1 MGLFRIQRR
10 QLITPVR
17 PELCY
22 VFAFRQEIRWDF
34 MVLERRILR
43 DCIEQAG
50 LMTEPA
56 EDIFLRLRFLSESIM
71 LVGARSPVPD
81 LRMWRGRFDVMEP
94 AYRLAVRE
102 YEIDA
107 LRWHHVARN
116 PE

>member
-81 LRMWRGRFDVMEP
+81 LSIGV
-94 AYRLAVRE
+94 RLA
-102 YEIDA
+102 A
-107 LRWHHVARN
+107 ARRSE
-116 PE
+116 PRR